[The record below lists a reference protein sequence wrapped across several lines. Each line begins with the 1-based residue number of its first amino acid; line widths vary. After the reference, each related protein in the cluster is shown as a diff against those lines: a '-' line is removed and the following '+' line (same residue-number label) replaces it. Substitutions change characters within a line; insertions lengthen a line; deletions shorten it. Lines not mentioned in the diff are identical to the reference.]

1 LNQRKSG
8 GDWILGEGRDSLRN
22 PPRND
27 EEAPNLL
34 EITKS
39 RQRREFGEEKSP
51 NEQSMAGQRVLYPGA
66 PNLSGEIR
74 IFRLGTCSKKI
85 LLYITWSI
93 DHNLAQIDYV
103 DKILK

>member
-1 LNQRKSG
+1 
-8 GDWILGEGRDSLRN
+8 
-22 PPRND
+22 
-27 EEAPNLL
+27 
-34 EITKS
+34 
-39 RQRREFGEEKSP
+39 
-51 NEQSMAGQRVLYPGA
+51 MAGQRVLYPGA